1 MGWRTLYVCS
11 GDYALAQKTIIL
23 FWESIN
29 RVEYLVALLQ
39 GIYFFVFGIWPILH
53 MRSFLKVTGPKTDLW
68 LVKTV
73 GLILA
78 VIGAVLIFAQVNAE
92 VNTSLIILAICSA
105 LSLAVIE
112 FVYVTKRV
120 ISPIYLG
127 DSLLELLLIACWVV
141 SIVFA

>member
-127 DSLLELLLIACWVV
+127 DSFLELILIAWWVV